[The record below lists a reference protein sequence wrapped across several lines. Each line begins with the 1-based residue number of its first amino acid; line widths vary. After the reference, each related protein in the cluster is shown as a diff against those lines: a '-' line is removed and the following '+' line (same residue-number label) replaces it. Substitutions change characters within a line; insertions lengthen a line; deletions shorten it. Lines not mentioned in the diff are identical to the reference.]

1 MNLRLTAFDALIGK
15 PIGLGVLAGEVGWL
29 KAIQLGFELELKSKN
44 DNPFDAINKVEK
56 ITPQKASSQQQMA
69 PVVALYSILLK
80 KGYSKEKSIMILDKL
95 VTKVAFQF
103 LKFNIPVVQK
113 SSAKLSKEKKI
124 DLFKKISSRFFNAEA
139 VISLPEENAISF
151 DVHFCHFAYYCKKL
165 GVEEIG
171 YLFCKADK
179 IYFEKSQP
187 NIEFSRN
194 KTVMEGAA
202 ICDFRFKVKE

>member
-1 MNLRLTAFDALIGK
+1 MNFRLTAFDALIGK
-15 PIGLGVLAGEVGWL
+15 PIGLWVLAGEVGWL
-29 KAIQLGFELELKSKN
+29 KAIQLGIKLELKLKN

-69 PVVALYSILLK
+69 PVVVLYSILVK
-80 KGYSKEKSIMILDKL
+80 NGYSKEKSIVILDKL

-103 LKFNIPVVQK
+103 LKFNIPIVQK
-113 SSAKLSKEKKI
+113 SSAKLSKEKKLS
-124 DLFKKISSRFFNAEA
+124 LFKKISSRFFNAEA

-165 GVEEIG
+165 GIEEIG

-179 IYFEKSQP
+179 IFFEKSQP
-187 NIEFSRN
+187 NIEFSRS
-194 KTVMEGAA
+194 KTVMEGAT
-202 ICDFRFKVKE
+202 ICDFRFKIK